1 MARITIGGKDHYT
14 DGCLPSVGQS
24 LPRFTLTDTHWND
37 VGLQDFGE
45 LCKLIEI
52 FPTVHAPGVSAHL
65 RQLESSLHQHPRA
78 LLIVVSNDL
87 PSSLQR
93 WHLSEKLGS
102 VIVLSAF
109 RSERFAQS
117 CGVSINTG
125 RYRGLTARASI
136 IVDGQGVVLHAHL
149 VRELGGSLQAIEPDT
164 ATPNPTPRRRS
175 PVTVTR
181 DTAVT
186 VTRSL

>member
-1 MARITIGGKDHYT
+1 MARINIGGKAHYT
-14 DGCLPSVGQS
+14 DGCLPSVGQT

-37 VGLQDFGE
+37 VALQHYGE

-52 FPTVHAPGVSAHL
+52 FPTVHAPGVAAHL
-65 RQLESSLHQHPRA
+65 RQLESSMHQHPRA

-87 PSSLQR
+87 PSTLQH
-93 WHLSEKLGS
+93 WHHSEKLGS

-125 RYRGLTARASI
+125 RYRGTTARASL

-149 VRELGGSLQAIEPDT
+149 VRELGTLLQAMEP
-164 ATPNPTPRRRS
+164 AAAPAQPSRS
-175 PVTVTR
+175 SRSAVTVTP

-186 VTRSL
+186 V